1 MLMYGKLTEATVK
14 PATRADHGHRA
25 DKSCWRSWTQQGPN
39 SSGDGFLLVFSITS
53 MSSLR
58 DLMEL
63 REDIIKMNNG
73 DTHFPMVLVGNKS
86 DLEEDRRVSRSRA
99 FQLSQSWGDMPY
111 YETSA
116 RKDANVSEV
125 FIDVCRQIIRK
136 EIERGRLQPN
146 SKKPKDRKE
155 DREDRRK
162 RRREDE
168 SGSRCTIL

>member
-1 MLMYGKLTEATVK
+1 
-14 PATRADHGHRA
+14 
-25 DKSCWRSWTQQGPN
+25 
-39 SSGDGFLLVFSITS
+39 

-146 SKKPKDRKE
+146 AKRPKDRRE
-155 DREDRRK
+155 DREDRRR
-162 RRREDE
+162 RRREDDG
-168 SGSRCTIL
+168 GSRCTIL